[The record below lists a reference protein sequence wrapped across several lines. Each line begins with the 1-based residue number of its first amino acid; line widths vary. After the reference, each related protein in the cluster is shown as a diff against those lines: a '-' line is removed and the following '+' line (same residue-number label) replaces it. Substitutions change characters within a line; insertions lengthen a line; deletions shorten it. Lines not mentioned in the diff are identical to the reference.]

1 MAFRLHPG
9 VSRLLLYAFIVAVA
23 AWTLVPILWMVLA
36 SFKPNAY
43 IYTAQP
49 KWVFPPT
56 TEHYAGLLVEG
67 DSLVSH
73 LSNSLLAAGISTLAS
88 IVLGVMAGYGLA
100 RGPLSG
106 NRHLS
111 FWIISTRMAP
121 VAAVIIPLYLLF
133 ARLHLL
139 NTLTGLILAY
149 MTFNL
154 PFAIWLMSAFF
165 KDLPPALEEAA
176 LLDGATKWQIFWHV
190 AVPLTT
196 PGIVTTAILCFVFA
210 WNDYAFAATFFSGP
224 NGKTVPVAAAQ
235 LLTQSGIDWGKLM
248 AIGTV
253 TVLPMIGF
261 GLAVRRWLVRG
272 LTLGAVK

>member
-1 MAFRLHPG
+1 MH
-9 VSRLLLYAFIVAVA
+9 SRASRFLLYFFLTGIFI
-23 AWTLVPILWMVLA
+23 WTVVPILWMVLA
-36 SFKPNAY
+36 SFKPDPY
-43 IYTAQP
+43 IYTDQP

-56 TEHYAGLLVEG
+56 LEHYSGMLSED
-67 DSLVSH
+67 DSLLSH
-73 LSNSLLAAGISTLAS
+73 LKNSLLAAGISTVAS
-88 IVLGVMAGYGLA
+88 VVLGVAAGYGLA
-100 RGPLSG
+100 RGRFAD

-121 VAAVIIPLYLLF
+121 IAAVIIPLYLLF
-133 ARLHLL
+133 SQLHLL
-139 NTLTGLILAY
+139 HTMTGLVLAY

-165 KDLPPALEEAA
+165 KDLPPSLEEAA
-176 LLDGATKWQIFWHV
+176 LVDGASKWQIFWHV

-224 NGKTVPVAAAQ
+224 DGKTIPVAAAQ

-261 GLAVRRWLVRG
+261 GLVVRRWLVRG